1 MPPPPRSPPCTLP
14 PGIGRFVSSPASC
27 LLDFTRETLVSRPQR
42 ALALGE
48 AQPPPPGPTRSA
60 RPQPGEQRPRGP
72 GALAVAYGNL
82 EVVPY

>member
-14 PGIGRFVSSPASC
+14 PGIGMSVSSPASC

-60 RPQPGEQRPRGP
+60 SPGNKDLRGP
-72 GALAVAYGNL
+72 GALAVAYRNL